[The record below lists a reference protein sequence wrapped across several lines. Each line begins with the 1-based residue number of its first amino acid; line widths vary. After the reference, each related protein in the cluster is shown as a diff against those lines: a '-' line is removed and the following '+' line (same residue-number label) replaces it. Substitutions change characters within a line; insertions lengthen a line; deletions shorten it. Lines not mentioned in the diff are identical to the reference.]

1 MIVFMSAV
9 DPRQT
14 LAEVAGTPPPS
25 SPEQGTTA
33 WRGTATISA
42 NLRAFPSMQ
51 SDVVGIAKQGTL
63 VEILA
68 ESGRWYRVRIEG
80 GAEAWV
86 GKSLVAIDSSPRKPL
101 KAAPASVIP
110 QDTPPLVDAPPPI
123 SIIAGDAP
131 VTGDDPLSPLPPG
144 EVDETA
150 IVSPAPEAPSL
161 SSAEEE
167 FPPWS
172 IDILLMYAA
181 SLEIYL
187 IPSLIAMLVLAMI
200 LQLRASRQ
208 LRRAMHEVGLILGI
222 IQELSTQVALVQTRG
237 THTFPIGDG
246 SRASTTPAQAPAGEF
261 SPVERAVIQALS
273 HQQEVQEGELAS
285 TLTQQGFSGI
295 LVKAVISGIMRKTQA
310 TRAPWIDMRY
320 SQGLYSYQLRSE
332 EGRTA

>member
-1 MIVFMSAV
+1 M
-9 DPRQT
+9 
-14 LAEVAGTPPPS
+14 LA
-25 SPEQGTTA
+25 
-33 WRGTATISA
+33 
-42 NLRAFPSMQ
+42 
-51 SDVVGIAKQGTL
+51 
-63 VEILA
+63 
-68 ESGRWYRVRIEG
+68 
-80 GAEAWV
+80 
-86 GKSLVAIDSSPRKPL
+86 
-101 KAAPASVIP
+101 
-110 QDTPPLVDAPPPI
+110 
-123 SIIAGDAP
+123 
-131 VTGDDPLSPLPPG
+131 
-144 EVDETA
+144 
-150 IVSPAPEAPSL
+150 
-161 SSAEEE
+161 
-167 FPPWS
+167 
-172 IDILLMYAA
+172 
-181 SLEIYL
+181 
-187 IPSLIAMLVLAMI
+187 LAMI

-310 TRAPWIDMRY
+310 TRSPWIDMRY